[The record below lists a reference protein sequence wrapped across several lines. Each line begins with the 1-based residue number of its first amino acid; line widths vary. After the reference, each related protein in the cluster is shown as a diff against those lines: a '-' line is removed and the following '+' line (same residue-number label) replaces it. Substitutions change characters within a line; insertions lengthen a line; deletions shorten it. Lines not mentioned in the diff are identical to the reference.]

1 MATCKEPAEMSRSVR
16 IIHGSTAAAAL
27 QASRIATK
35 VETCIK
41 DGTQICLYVHMDGQ
55 GVLCSRIRLSLSL
68 GINMSRHSRGRAVNW
83 VAIGSSGKVLFSHER
98 YDDTCNSIE
107 YPQLR
112 DLQLCTRP
120 RRAMH
125 IGWRQIVRQPEHPV
139 SFNARCVVLPSRFRP
154 VVP

>member
-16 IIHGSTAAAAL
+16 IIHGSTAAAL

-35 VETCIK
+35 VETCIN
-41 DGTQICLYVHMDGQ
+41 DAPRFVYSCIWMGRECCARVFGCRCHWESTCRGTAGAS
-55 GVLCSRIRLSLSL
+55 GEL
-68 GINMSRHSRGRAVNW
+68 GCDW
-83 VAIGSSGKVLFSHER
+83 VEWEVLFSHER
-98 YDDTCNSIE
+98 YDDTYNSIA

-139 SFNARCVVLPSRFRP
+139 SFNARCVALPSMFRP